1 MDILSAPRKKFYTED
16 IDSKYGRTKDRKN
29 DFKLK
34 IKLAGVGRPLAR
46 GPPGGEGNAAASL
59 PSPLSGRSRLRPERE
74 GGARLADPPG
84 ALEIS

>member
-1 MDILSAPRKKFYTED
+1 M
-16 IDSKYGRTKDRKN
+16 
-29 DFKLK
+29 
-34 IKLAGVGRPLAR
+34 GRPLAR

-59 PSPLSGRSRLRPERE
+59 PSPPSGRSRLRPDRE